1 MLTFGITSPLWLMV
15 LAVGLSTA
23 AREGDVRLVGGK
35 LSSEG
40 RVEVYHS
47 GTWGTVCDDS
57 WDLAEAQV
65 VCRQLRF
72 PGAQSVVLGGTYAQG
87 SGYIWLDDMDCKGT
101 ETSLSSCR
109 FKGWGVTD
117 CSHSEDAGVVCERNT
132 AVNDNR
138 LFPVDHSLGLSEDLG
153 ALFDSGRGCDLT
165 IIVRSPEGDPDKEIV
180 CAHRLVLSLNPDAS
194 FFNHTQGSKNLTMEV
209 SQDCRPY
216 VTPFLRYLY
225 TRQID
230 ISASSAQCLHKL
242 ASDLGVERLR
252 DEAGQL
258 FGLLLP
264 GDASFHTPALL
275 YEYAVQTEDL
285 PLQETCLQYLAWN
298 CEALMASPAWAQ
310 LSRHALEA
318 LLSRSDVAVPSEA
331 ALLQGVEGWIR
342 QQGNSSGLEGEA
354 ALLRLVRFPMIPAE
368 QLYELEFTSDLYK
381 RHTELYRASMLR
393 GFQFNALTLAQ
404 LRRHLD
410 TSRQEF
416 SPRIYTGAPWSLT
429 INSTDYRISYGR
441 RQHQPYGYN
450 QYGGYYSNSRSFSTP
465 VHSSAILQTRTASWL
480 ASVFQSRQECSN
492 SGFRCDSVPAARLSS
507 QSGLGD
513 LRSSMRFSNR
523 VLMACGGGGS
533 DYVFHVQDFKND
545 LALIPTN
552 SSVGQTYPCYED
564 TYSYRFVVRPEY
576 V

>member
-15 LAVGLSTA
+15 LSVGLSTA

-72 PGAQSVVLGGTYAQG
+72 PGAQSVALGATYGQG
-87 SGYIWLDDMDCKGT
+87 SGNIWLDDMDCKGT

-109 FKGWGVTD
+109 FKGWGITD
-117 CSHSEDAGVVCERNT
+117 CSHSEDAGVVCERNS
-132 AVNDNR
+132 AGNDDR

-165 IIVRSPEGDPDKEIV
+165 IAVRSPEGDPDEETV

-194 FFNHTQGSKNLTMEV
+194 FFNHTQGSKNLMVEV
-209 SQDCRPY
+209 GRDCRPY

-230 ISASSAQCLHKL
+230 ISASSARCFHKL
-242 ASDLGVERLR
+242 ASDLGVKRLR

-264 GDASFHTPALL
+264 EDASFRTPASL
-275 YEYAVQTEDL
+275 YEYA
-285 PLQETCLQYLAWN
+285 
-298 CEALMASPAWAQ
+298 ALLASPAWAE
-310 LSRHALEA
+310 LSRHALAA

-331 ALLQGVEGWIR
+331 ALLRGVESWIR
-342 QQGNSSGLEGEA
+342 EQGNSSGLEGEA

-381 RHTELYRASMLR
+381 RHAELYSAGMLR

-404 LRRHLD
+404 LRRHLN
-410 TSRQEF
+410 TGGEEF
-416 SPRIYTGAPWSLT
+416 SPRIYTGDPWSLT
-429 INSTDYRISYGR
+429 INSTDYGR
-441 RQHQPYGYN
+441 RQYHHYGYDR
-450 QYGGYYSNSRSFSTP
+450 YGGYYSNSRSFSTP
-465 VHSSAILQTRTASWL
+465 VHSSAIFQTRTVSWA

-492 SGFRCDSVPAARLSS
+492 SGFWCDSVPAVRLSS
-507 QSGLGD
+507 SSGLGD
-513 LRSSMRFSNR
+513 LGSSVRFSNR
-523 VLMACGGGGS
+523 VLVACGG
-533 DYVFHVQDFKND
+533 DYVFHVQDFKNN
-545 LALIPTN
+545 LAIIPTN

-564 TYSYRFVVRPEY
+564 AYTYRFVVRPKY
-576 V
+576 ALQLPPTPIPTPHN